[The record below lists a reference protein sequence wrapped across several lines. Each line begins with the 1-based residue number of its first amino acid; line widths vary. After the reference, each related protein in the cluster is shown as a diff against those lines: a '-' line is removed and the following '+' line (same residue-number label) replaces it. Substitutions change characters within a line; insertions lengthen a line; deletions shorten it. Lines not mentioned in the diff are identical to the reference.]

1 MRLPVTFFYSS
12 REKETKIGYI
22 VHLDRELF
30 ASDQEYDE
38 ILPYVK
44 EAYLKFIK
52 SAKVDGLK
60 KTLDKFLRQIS
71 TIAIPDSAF
80 IECASIDLNF
90 NISQIRKA
98 ILSTDYIIERLN
110 IIKNNLRKLKKNDP
124 VEYAESLGELVSLL
138 GFEETIKILGR
149 NNIKI
154 GKSTLRSLHKV
165 SMLPIDIKRLI
176 KEGKIPLT
184 IAFELPTDER
194 IWEFA
199 ERISNL
205 KYHEARKILKQLKQN
220 KGYSNNV

>member
-1 MRLPVTFFYSS
+1 MKLPVTFFYSS

-22 VHLDRELF
+22 FHIDREQF
-30 ASDQEYDE
+30 ASDQEYDK
-38 ILPYVK
+38 ILPNVK
-44 EAYLKFIK
+44 KAYLKFIK
-52 SAKVDGLK
+52 NARHDGLK

-71 TIAIPDSAF
+71 NIAILDSTF
-80 IECASIDLNF
+80 IECASIDLNI
-90 NISQIRKA
+90 NTTQIRKA

-138 GFEETIKILGR
+138 GFEGTIKILGR
-149 NNIKI
+149 NNIQI

-165 SMLPIDIKRLI
+165 SMLPINIKRLI
-176 KEGKIPLT
+176 KEGKMPLT

-199 ERISNL
+199 KRISNL
-205 KYHEARKILKQLKQN
+205 KYHEARKILKQLKHN
-220 KGYSNNV
+220 KGFLNSI